1 MDPKRLSR
9 FKKTLQTRRRELRR
23 SIAEAQ
29 HAGRTIQ
36 QAYGPDEGDRA
47 HSSHDKELL
56 FHRSTHARGLLQA
69 VEAALSGISE
79 GTFGNCLRCGEEINT
94 KRLEAVPSTRYCL
107 TCQELLE
114 GKD

>member
-1 MDPKRLSR
+1 MQGAQSSR
-9 FKKTLQTRRRELRR
+9 PTVQTRVT
-23 SIAEAQ
+23 AP
-29 HAGRTIQ
+29 TV
-36 QAYGPDEGDRA
+36 PNDE
-47 HSSHDKELL
+47 ELL

-69 VEAALSGISE
+69 VEAALSRISE

-94 KRLEAVPSTRYCL
+94 KRLEAVPSTRYYL

>member
-9 FKKTLQTRRRELRR
+9 FKKRLQTRCRELRR
-23 SIAEAQ
+23 SIAETQ

-36 QAYGPDEGDRA
+36 YGPDEGDRA
-47 HSSHDKELL
+47 NSSHDKELL
-56 FHRSTHARGLLQA
+56 FHRSTHARGLLQT
-69 VEAALSGISE
+69 VEAALSRISE

-114 GKD
+114 GKN